1 MARFVAY
8 VSMLVLLFSG
18 THQALAVTIS
28 STVHGFARETK
39 EGQAGGT
46 GGAIVSVLDIVDGNT
61 DHGVVEVDIFS
72 IPGSVQLAQLVLPVT
87 SAMFSSLATFDVYGF
102 VGDGILSQSDFTL
115 GTFIASFILGNQST
129 INVDVTSFI
138 NTQISLSTQFAGFNI
153 ARPVQDISG
162 QFAQFGNDPNNP
174 TLEYTVGVVPEPST
188 MLLLGSGLAGLG
200 FFRRRRKREA

>member
-18 THQALAVTIS
+18 THQALAVTIA
-28 STVHGFARETK
+28 STVHGFARETDM
-39 EGQAGGT
+39 GAPGT
-46 GGAIVSVLDIVDGNT
+46 GGAIVSVLDLIGGNT
-61 DHGVVEVDIFS
+61 DHGVVEVDISS
-72 IPGSVQLAQLVLPVT
+72 IPGSAQLAQLVLPVT
-87 SAMFSSLATFDVYGF
+87 SDEFDSQATFDVYGF

-115 GTFIASFILGNQST
+115 GTFVASFILGTQST

-162 QFAQFGNDPNNP
+162 QFAQFGNDPLQP
-174 TLEYTVGVVPEPST
+174 DARVH
-188 MLLLGSGLAGLG
+188 
-200 FFRRRRKREA
+200 RRRSTRTLHYPPPRLRPGRVGLL